1 MTEFDN
7 RKEWYQSICYTALEQ
22 PLERLRDDQEEKLVH
37 NLIMLFR
44 ECEKY
49 SVISQMDINSDE
61 ECFSVDM
68 VATKGTNISSQ
79 TFKLTKTETEKADE
93 LEMLLNNALAN
104 IDNNNVAI
112 CTLLR
117 VLNKKMSK

>member
-49 SVISQMDINSDE
+49 SVISQMDIDSDE

>member
-22 PLERLRDDQEEKLVH
+22 PLERLRDEQEEKLVH

-49 SVISQMDINSDE
+49 SVISQMDIDSDE